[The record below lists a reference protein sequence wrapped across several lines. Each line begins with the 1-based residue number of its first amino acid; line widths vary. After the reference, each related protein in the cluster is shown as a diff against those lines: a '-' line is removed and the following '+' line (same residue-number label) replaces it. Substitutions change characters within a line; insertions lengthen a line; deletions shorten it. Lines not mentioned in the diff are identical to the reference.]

1 MESFT
6 IYIFQCLPIGKFI
19 IGTGIMVRKNKIEA
33 SPHFNEIVNL
43 LLSGFSGRYVSD
55 YLDDHYDESISH
67 VSLNKYK
74 KNNLNVKAG
83 VRKKIMERE
92 KQKKIKE
99 KQEQSAKLTKSQR
112 DKVTSEIAEQEINKQ
127 ESYNDVVDFNVKNF
141 DKIQNLVELSDKI
154 DLSDALETYK
164 NSKDFDPEKYIELI
178 IKIKKLGLD
187 ANKQIMDMFD
197 DNELNV
203 NVHNLS
209 DLFDEDEMRGI
220 IEDREKHS

>member
-1 MESFT
+1 
-6 IYIFQCLPIGKFI
+6 
-19 IGTGIMVRKNKIEA
+19 MVRKSKIEA
-33 SPHFNEIVNL
+33 SPHFNEIVDL

-55 YLDDHYDESISH
+55 YLDTQYDESISH

-83 VRKKIMERE
+83 VRKKIMERK
-92 KQKKIKE
+92 KQK

-112 DKVTSEIAEQEINKQ
+112 DKVTNEIAEQEINKQ
-127 ESYNDVVDFNVKNF
+127 ESYNNVVDFNVKNF
-141 DKIQNLVELSDKI
+141 DKIQNLVELSDRI
-154 DLSDALETYK
+154 DLLGALQDYK
-164 NSKDFDPEKYIELI
+164 YSNDFDSEKYVELI

-187 ANKQIMDMFD
+187 ANKQIMGMFD

-203 NVHNLS
+203 NVNNLS

>member
-1 MESFT
+1 
-6 IYIFQCLPIGKFI
+6 
-19 IGTGIMVRKNKIEA
+19 MVRKSKIEA
-33 SPHFNEIVNL
+33 SPHFNEIVDL

-92 KQKKIKE
+92 KQRKKKE

-112 DKVTSEIAEQEINKQ
+112 DKITSEIAEQEINKQ

-154 DLSDALETYK
+154 DLLDALEDYK
-164 NSKDFDPEKYIELI
+164 NSNDFDPEKYIELI

-203 NVHNLS
+203 NVNNLS

>member
-1 MESFT
+1 
-6 IYIFQCLPIGKFI
+6 
-19 IGTGIMVRKNKIEA
+19 MVRKNKIEA

>member
-1 MESFT
+1 MKK
-6 IYIFQCLPIGKFI
+6 YYHLYFQCLPIWKFI
-19 IGTGIMVRKNKIEA
+19 IEIDIMVRKSKIEA
-33 SPHFNEIVNL
+33 SPHFNEIVDL

-55 YLDDHYDESISH
+55 YLDTQYDESISH

-83 VRKKIMERE
+83 VRKKIMERK
-92 KQKKIKE
+92 KQK

-112 DKVTSEIAEQEINKQ
+112 DKVTNEIAEQEINKQ
-127 ESYNDVVDFNVKNF
+127 ESYNNVVDFNVKNF
-141 DKIQNLVELSDKI
+141 DKIQNLVELSDRI
-154 DLSDALETYK
+154 DLLGALQDYK
-164 NSKDFDPEKYIELI
+164 YSNDFDSEKYVELI

-187 ANKQIMDMFD
+187 ANKQIMGMFD

-203 NVHNLS
+203 NVNNLS